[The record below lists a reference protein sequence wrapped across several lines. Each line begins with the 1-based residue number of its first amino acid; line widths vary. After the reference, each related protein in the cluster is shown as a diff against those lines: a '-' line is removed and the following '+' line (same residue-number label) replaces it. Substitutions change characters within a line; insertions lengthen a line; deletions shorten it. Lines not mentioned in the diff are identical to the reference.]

1 MTPEADADRESAEA
15 RLAHLIDRLLA
26 SMDDAAE
33 AGSWPRVME
42 LADDVLAVDPGNR
55 RATALVERARLEQSL
70 PEGERAFVS
79 LLFADIVKSTDLA
92 DVTEPET
99 MRHVFSLYRQVATD
113 VVGELEGNVLQ
124 FQGDGVVACFGY
136 PRVHEDDA
144 RRAVLAGLRLIDGMA
159 DAGRELR
166 RRYQIEPSI
175 RVGIHSG
182 TVVVT
187 GLTAGA
193 VDAADIVGSAAN
205 IAARL
210 QAEAEA
216 GTLVISDATRQ
227 LVEPHFVIEPAG
239 ERLLRGIAR
248 PMGVFRVLAPAVAG
262 ARSGP
267 RLTDSIPFIGREHET
282 SVLRQ
287 TWERAVASCA
297 DRQVATDVVGV
308 IRGPAGIGKSRIA
321 AELCEEVRAE
331 GAAVLEAHCSPYHAN
346 VALWPIGRMLEH
358 LLDLYPE
365 QSQEDRLAE
374 IEQRLEDAGLE
385 AAATL
390 PHLATL
396 LGLDLTGH
404 LTTPQVDALALR
416 AETLRTLVAWLGQ
429 VARTRPCLM
438 LVEDLHWADPTTV
451 DLIGLMVA
459 ERIPGVMILV
469 TSRSSP
475 DAEWAERCLDIVL
488 EPLDGE
494 EAGAFVDEV
503 AHDSGLG
510 PDLRQAITER
520 GGGVPLFLQEL
531 ARSALTATPGEV
543 LPPRLNE
550 LLTARLRSPGID
562 LRVAQL
568 AATLGPEF
576 ETTQLSQ
583 IADVPLDDV
592 LDQLERADI
601 IEPVGEAKRG
611 VYRFRHGLLRDAA
624 YETQVLDS
632 RRSNHSRIAGLL
644 SATSTTPGDLAIV
657 AQHQDLAGDPAQ
669 AIPAYIA
676 AAQAAQSAASH
687 TEARRQLDRALEL
700 LHLLPTSDERDLTE
714 LMIRMLRT
722 VSVSSLFGYGY
733 ADVYDDFRVADDICR
748 RLTSRAEIMP
758 AQVGVWSY
766 LLVRGDVEAASV
778 VLEPLVTQL
787 DAPEAAWFA
796 PEIRSCI
803 GYSEFYRGRL
813 DDARRWFE
821 EAWAGYL
828 ARPADATASP
838 LWPLPH
844 DPVPVT
850 AVALACIA
858 GLQGR
863 TAECAAW
870 EQAAIT
876 AAEQLDFPFGPFS
889 SAFISTYLA
898 WLRMLT
904 GDPAGARQF
913 GQRAL
918 DIAATC
924 RFDYFSVIGR
934 QYVLVPD
941 TGPAERPRRPPPVR
955 GRDGPRRPRRLP
967 PRLPGNRRPEPRLR
981 RGARPGLG
989 EARRCVRRRRRVR
1002 GADPSAG
1009 PPAVAGRADRRR
1021 PPGPHRRRRRRPAVR
1036 HRDRDVAGLRPVGAA
1051 GGQPA
1056 GGAGRRH
1063 PSERLAR
1070 RPPVGARCLPSR
1082 LGQSRAGR
1090 CPLHPRELT
1099 WEPPAVGPWPSSA
1112 GAWER

>member
-1 MTPEADADRESAEA
+1 MTQANDAAEDSAEA
-15 RLAHLIDRLLA
+15 RLAQLIDRLLA
-26 SMDDAAE
+26 SMDDAAGT
-33 AGSWPRVME
+33 GSWPRVMA
-42 LADDVLAVDPGNR
+42 LADDVLAVDPGNT
-55 RATALVERARLEQSL
+55 RAAALVERARLEQSL

-79 LLFADIVKSTDLA
+79 LLFADIVQSTDLA
-92 DVTEPET
+92 DVSEPET
-99 MRHVFSLYRQVATD
+99 MRHVFRLYREVATA
-113 VVGELEGNVLQ
+113 VIGELEGRVLQ

-159 DAGRELR
+159 DAGHELR
-166 RRYQIEPSI
+166 RHYQIEPAI

-187 GLTAGA
+187 GLASGS

-210 QAEAEA
+210 QAEAEP

-239 ERLLRGIAR
+239 ERILRGIAR
-248 PMGVFRVLAPAVAG
+248 PMGTFRVVAPTVAG
-262 ARSGP
+262 APGP
-267 RLTDSIPFIGREHET
+267 RLTDSVPLVGRKDEIR
-282 SVLRQ
+282 VLRQ

-297 DRQVATDVVGV
+297 DRQVPTELAGV
-308 IRGPAGIGKSRIA
+308 IRGPAGIGKSRMA

-331 GAAVLEAHCSPYHAN
+331 GGAVREAHCSPYHAN
-346 VALWPIGRMLEH
+346 VALWPIGRMLEQ

-365 QSQEDRLAE
+365 QSPDERLAV
-374 IEQRLEDAGLE
+374 IERRLEDVGLDKAE
-385 AAATL
+385 TL
-390 PHLATL
+390 PHIAPL
-396 LGLDLTGH
+396 LGLDLAGH
-404 LTTPQVDALALR
+404 WSTPHVDALALR
-416 AETLRTLVAWLGQ
+416 TETLRTLVAWLGQ
-429 VARTRPCLM
+429 VARTTPCLI
-438 LVEDLHWADPTTV
+438 LIEDLHWADPTTV
-451 DLIGLMVA
+451 DLLGLMIA

-475 DAEWAERCLDIVL
+475 EADWATRCLDIAL
-488 EPLDGE
+488 EPLNGQ
-494 EAGAFVDEV
+494 EAGEFVDQV
-503 AHDSGLG
+503 AQESDLA
-510 PDLRQAITER
+510 PDLRRAITER

-543 LPPRLNE
+543 LPPRLHE

-576 ETTQLSQ
+576 ESAQLCR
-583 IADVPLDDV
+583 IAEVPVDDV
-592 LDQLERADI
+592 LVQLERADI
-601 IEPVGEAKRG
+601 IEPVGEARRG

-632 RRSNHSRIAGLL
+632 RRSNHSRIAELL
-644 SATSTTPGDLAIV
+644 SATAATPGDLAIA
-657 AQHQDLAGDPAQ
+657 AQHHDLAGDTAQ
-669 AIPAYIA
+669 AIPAYVA

-687 TEARRQLDRALEL
+687 IEARRLLDRGLEL
-700 LHLLPTSDERDLTE
+700 LHLLPASDERDLTD

-733 ADVYDDFRVADDICR
+733 AGVYDDFRVADDICR

-766 LLVRGDVEAASV
+766 LLVRGDVEAAGV
-778 VLEPLVTQL
+778 VLEPLATQL
-787 DAPEAAWFA
+787 DAPETAWFA
-796 PEIRSCI
+796 PEIRSCL

-813 DDARRWFE
+813 DDARQWFE

-828 ARPADATASP
+828 ARPSDATASP
-838 LWPLPH
+838 FWPLPH

-863 TAECAAW
+863 TAESALW
-870 EQAAIT
+870 EQRALD

-913 GQRAL
+913 GQRTM

-934 QYVLVPD
+934 QYTLVPD
-941 TGPAERPRRPPPVR
+941 TDLPSDPAELLQCEVGMDLVGHVAFRPAFLGIVARNHAYA
-955 GRDGPRRPRRLP
+955 GDLDQALARLDDAFVGVDVSGE
-967 PRLPGNRRPEPRLR
+967 RIHLPELLRLR
-981 RGARPGLG
+981 AELTAAAHPDRTDA
-989 EARRCVRRRRRVR
+989 
-1002 GADPSAG
+1002 
-1009 PPAVAGRADRRR
+1009 AVADLQSAIEVALSQGSVLLALRA
-1021 PPGPHRRRRRRPAVR
+1021 AN
-1036 HRDRDVAGLRPVGAA
+1036 
-1051 GGQPA
+1051 Q
-1056 GGAGRRH
+1056 
-1063 PSERLAR
+1063 LAR
-1070 RPPVGARCLPSR
+1070 LDPGIRPTDWCDVLRSVLDAFPPDSASPELVDARSI
-1082 LGQSRAGR
+1082 LGD
-1090 CPLHPRELT
+1090 
-1099 WEPPAVGPWPSSA
+1099 
-1112 GAWER
+1112 